1 MAIEDMFGDLH
12 KIDILAEKT
21 ETKAAF
27 YAESADRKHFF
38 AKPMKFCKM
47 ILYTTAFFC
56 YTS

>member
-1 MAIEDMFGDLH
+1 MADT
-12 KIDILAEKT
+12 AEKT
-21 ETKAAF
+21 ETKEAF
-27 YAESADRKHFF
+27 YDEGADRKHFF